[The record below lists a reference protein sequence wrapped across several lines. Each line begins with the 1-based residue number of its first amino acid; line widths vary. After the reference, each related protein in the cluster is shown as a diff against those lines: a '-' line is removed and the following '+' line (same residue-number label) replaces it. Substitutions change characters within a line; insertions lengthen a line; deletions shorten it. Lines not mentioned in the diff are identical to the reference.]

1 MIAYV
6 DSSVVLRVVLGQRG
20 RLEEWSAID
29 RAVASALIEVE
40 CLRTLDRF
48 RLAHQLTEAEL
59 VRYRVATYRL
69 IEEIDLVEITRPV
82 LSRASQ
88 PFATSLGTLDA
99 IHLATAILWRDQTSE
114 SLMLATHDGALALA
128 ARSHGFK
135 VIGS

>member
-1 MIAYV
+1 VIAYV

-20 RLEEWSAID
+20 RLEDWSAID